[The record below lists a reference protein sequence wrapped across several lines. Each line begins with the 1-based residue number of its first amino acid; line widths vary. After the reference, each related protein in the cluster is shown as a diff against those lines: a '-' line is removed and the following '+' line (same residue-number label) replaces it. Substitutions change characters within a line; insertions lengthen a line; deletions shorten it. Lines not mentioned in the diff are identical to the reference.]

1 MPVGLF
7 LVKQNIDQIPDSLI
21 EAAEMDGATQFYVL
35 RRVIIPLVKPALA
48 TVAILSFQSA
58 WNSAAESNTFINNE
72 SIKSF
77 AYYMT
82 QISNTGNGLEGQG
95 MAAAAALLM
104 FLPNLILFI
113 VMQSRVMDTMTNAGI
128 K

>member
-1 MPVGLF
+1 
-7 LVKQNIDQIPDSLI
+7 
-21 EAAEMDGATQFYVL
+21 
-35 RRVIIPLVKPALA
+35 
-48 TVAILSFQSA
+48 
-58 WNSAAESNTFINNE
+58 
-72 SIKSF
+72 
-77 AYYMT
+77 MT
-82 QISNTGNGLEGQG
+82 QISNTGNALEGQG

>member
-1 MPVGLF
+1 MAKKKEEYG
-7 LVKQNIDQIPDSLI
+7 
-21 EAAEMDGATQFYVL
+21 
-35 RRVIIPLVKPALA
+35 
-48 TVAILSFQSA
+48 
-58 WNSAAESNTFINNE
+58 NE

-82 QISNTGNGLEGQG
+82 QISNTGNALEGQG

>member
-1 MPVGLF
+1 M
-7 LVKQNIDQIPDSLI
+7 
-21 EAAEMDGATQFYVL
+21 
-35 RRVIIPLVKPALA
+35 
-48 TVAILSFQSA
+48 AILSFQSA

-82 QISNTGNGLEGQG
+82 QISNTGNALEGQG